1 MLINQKQITNGEYE
15 PLKIGDLI
23 VKGVLSGSVVLEH
36 IKLNCYLVYDVRNS
50 LPIFATHNPKNN
62 YFKPYPPKTLWK
74 LWVERI

>member
-36 IKLNCYLVYDVRNS
+36 IKLNC
-50 LPIFATHNPKNN
+50 
-62 YFKPYPPKTLWK
+62 
-74 LWVERI
+74 